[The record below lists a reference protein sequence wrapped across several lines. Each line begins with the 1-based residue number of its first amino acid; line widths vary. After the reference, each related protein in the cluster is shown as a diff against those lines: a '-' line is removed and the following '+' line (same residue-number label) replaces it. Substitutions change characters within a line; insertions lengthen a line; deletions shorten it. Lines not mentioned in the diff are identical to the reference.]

1 MGRKVHPYG
10 FRLGIIRDWKS
21 RWFAPKREYTRLL
34 AEDFRLR
41 QYLMREMEK
50 AGVSDVLIERF
61 PPNQLHVTVHT
72 ARPGI
77 VIGRKGAAVKGIRD
91 GVEKLTGKKVKLDIE
106 EITKPDMVA
115 ALVAENIAQQ
125 IEKRIPHNRAMKK
138 AVQATMSKGALGI
151 KIECAG
157 RLNGGD
163 MKRTDKVADG
173 RIPRSTL
180 RADIDYAQTEAT
192 TTYGKIGV
200 KVWIYKGE
208 ILPNMPIEE
217 IVRPSRTQQAPN
229 RDGRGGD
236 RRGGG
241 GPRRG
246 GPGGG
251 PRRDGPGGPPRRDD
265 RPYSPSAG
273 SPTGAPTG
281 TPAA

>member
-21 RWFAPKREYTRLL
+21 RWYAPKREYTKLL
-34 AEDFRLR
+34 GEDFRLR

-138 AVQATMSKGALGI
+138 AAQATMGKGALGV

-163 MKRTDKVADG
+163 MKRTDKVNEG

-251 PRRDGPGGPPRRDD
+251 PRRDGPGGGAGGPRRDD
-265 RPYSPSAG
+265 RGYSPSA
-273 SPTGAPTG
+273 GAPTG